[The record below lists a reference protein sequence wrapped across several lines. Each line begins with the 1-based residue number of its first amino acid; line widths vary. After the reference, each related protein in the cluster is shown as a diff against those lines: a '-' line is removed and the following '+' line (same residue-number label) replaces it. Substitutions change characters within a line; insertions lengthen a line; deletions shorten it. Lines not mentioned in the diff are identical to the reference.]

1 MEFRRTA
8 LPEHAHGFSPARAG
22 LAGER
27 LPASVELRSPTGRTP
42 CRRIGL
48 LIDSLIGGGA
58 ERVVLNLA
66 AAFHQLGHQVHVIV
80 VRNEIQHTLPA
91 GIPVHVLQQSA
102 HSSGSKFIDKLVLA
116 WRMRALVASLE
127 KDGKPFDFFVSSAE
141 DSDRLSA
148 MAGLTNVYI
157 RYRNSMV
164 EYLHHKIGHK
174 TGLKRLWREFKWRAH
189 FQSVYGGRDIITVSD
204 AMHDDIING
213 AGVQPRSLR
222 TIYNPF
228 DFDAIRREADAYT
241 PDMAEPYV
249 VYVARFNS
257 RKRQD
262 LLLDAYARSAAR
274 TTHKLVLIG
283 DAYTASERD
292 WLDKMKL
299 RIAKL
304 GLEHRVVLP
313 GFQTNPYP
321 WIRNA
326 ALFAMSSD
334 SEGLPTVLIES
345 LILGTPVVSTDCPT
359 GPSEILTGPLARFL
373 CPRDNA
379 EALTSLIDQA
389 LLHYPAIS
397 EAQLSRFSARH
408 SAQQYLAWCVARK
421 AGAGQTVLRRSGW
434 WSA

>member
-1 MEFRRTA
+1 MNSHCPAF
-8 LPEHAHGFSPARAG
+8 PENAHGFTPEPWQAVQKSLPGTPAF
-22 LAGER
+22 LQVQ
-27 LPASVELRSPTGRTP
+27 SS

-66 AAFHQLGHQVHVIV
+66 SAFHQLGHQVHVIV
-80 VRNEIQHTLPA
+80 VRNEIQYSLPE
-91 GIPVHVLQQSA
+91 GIPVHVLTQTGR
-102 HSSGSKFIDKLVLA
+102 SSGSKFIDKLALA
-116 WRMRALVASLE
+116 WRMRQLVSGIE

-148 MAGLTNVYI
+148 MAGLPRVYI

-164 EYLHHKIGHK
+164 EYLRHKIGHK
-174 TGLKRLWREFKWRAH
+174 TGLKRLWREFRWRAH
-189 FQSVYGGRDIITVSD
+189 FQSIYGRRDIITVSD
-204 AMHDDIING
+204 ALHEDIING
-213 AGVQPRSLR
+213 VGVMPRSLR

-228 DFDAIRREADAYT
+228 DFDAIRRQAGEYA
-241 PDMAEPYV
+241 PDMTEPYV
-249 VYVARFNS
+249 VYAARFNS

-262 LLLDAYARSAAR
+262 LLLDAYAQSAAR

-292 WLDKMKL
+292 WLDKMKQ
-299 RIAKL
+299 RIAQL

-321 WIRNA
+321 WICNA

-379 EALTSLIDQA
+379 DALASLIDQA
-389 LLHYPAIS
+389 LTDYPAIS
-397 EAQLSRFSARH
+397 DAQLSRFSARH
-408 SAQQYLAWCVARK
+408 SAQQYLAYCVPRRAEAHR
-421 AGAGQTVLRRSGW
+421 TVLRRSGW

>member
-1 MEFRRTA
+1 MNS
-8 LPEHAHGFSPARAG
+8 L
-22 LAGER
+22 
-27 LPASVELRSPTGRTP
+27 SPTSSKQAYGFTCAPSKPQQKGLPDATSFMPSAGQGPR
-42 CRRIGL
+42 RRIGL

-66 AAFHQLGHQVHVIV
+66 SAFRQLGHQVHVIV
-80 VRNEIQHTLPA
+80 VRNEIQHVLPE
-91 GIPVHVLQQSA
+91 GIPVHVMPQMKR
-102 HSSGSKFIDKLVLA
+102 SSGIKFIDKLVLA
-116 WRMRALVASLE
+116 WHMRQLVAGIE
-127 KDGKPFDFFVSSAE
+127 KDGKSFDFFVSSAE

-148 MAGLTNVYI
+148 MAGLPRVYI

-164 EYLHHKIGHK
+164 GYLRHKIGHK

-189 FQSVYGGRDIITVSD
+189 FESVYGGRDIITVSD
-204 AMHDDIING
+204 ALHDDIVTG

-228 DFDAIRREADAYT
+228 DFDAIRRQSGEYV
-241 PDMAEPYV
+241 PDMTEPYV
-249 VYVARFNS
+249 VYAARFNS

-262 LLLDAYARSAAR
+262 LLLEAYAQSAAR
-274 TTHKLVLIG
+274 MTHKLVLIG

-292 WLDKMKL
+292 WLDETKQ
-299 RIAKL
+299 RIAQL
-304 GLEHRVVLP
+304 GLEQRVVLP
-313 GFQTNPYP
+313 GFQTNPFP

-373 CPRDNA
+373 CPCDDA
-379 EALTSLIDQA
+379 EALASLIDQA
-389 LLHYPAIS
+389 LTDYPAIS
-397 EAQLSRFSARH
+397 DAELGRFSAHH
-408 SAQQYLAWCVARK
+408 SAKQYLAWCVAR
-421 AGAGQTVLRRSGW
+421 
-434 WSA
+434 